1 MWLYISN
8 DVNQVAWEME
18 NTARVNQ
25 HIKIDFYYPPS
36 QTIRKT
42 FEKALAFIQC
52 IIVMQKENN
61 IICVKTQ
68 MPFPYL
74 NKTET

>member
-1 MWLYISN
+1 MWLYISD

-52 IIVMQKENN
+52 IVVM
-61 IICVKTQ
+61 
-68 MPFPYL
+68 
-74 NKTET
+74 